1 MMIKFF
7 KKDEKKLIAEAW
19 IKQQLDVQY
28 AMISKLLDRLLIL
41 ERRVEEIFEIVKGIK
56 DSMKEE
62 KRTLSLSA
70 RTKEAIKLILKK
82 QGRLTASSL
91 AKLINLSR
99 TRCNEYLKE
108 MEREGTVK
116 SEISKRKKFYFLP

>member
-1 MMIKFF
+1 MIKFF
-7 KKDEKKLIAEAW
+7 RRDEKKVIAEAW
-19 IKQQLDVQY
+19 IKQQLDIQY
-28 AMISKLLDRLLIL
+28 TMISKLLDRLLML
-41 ERRVEEIFEIVKGIK
+41 EKRVEEIFEIVKAIK

-82 QGRLTASSL
+82 QGKLTASSL

-108 MEREGTVK
+108 MEKEGIVK
-116 SEISKRKKFYFLP
+116 SEVSRRKKFYFLP